1 MKVLIITATY
11 NSKNELL
18 ATYESIKQQTYN
30 NWEWL
35 VTDDCSTDKT
45 VLFLDELA
53 NSDDRINVLNKVLIK
68 GLRLVVII
76 HFHMLRENLLLLLA
90 VMIFGYLI
98 NYKNR

>member
-1 MKVLIITATY
+1 MKVSIITATY

>member
-1 MKVLIITATY
+1 MGGL
-11 NSKNELL
+11 
-18 ATYESIKQQTYN
+18 Q
-30 NWEWL
+30 L